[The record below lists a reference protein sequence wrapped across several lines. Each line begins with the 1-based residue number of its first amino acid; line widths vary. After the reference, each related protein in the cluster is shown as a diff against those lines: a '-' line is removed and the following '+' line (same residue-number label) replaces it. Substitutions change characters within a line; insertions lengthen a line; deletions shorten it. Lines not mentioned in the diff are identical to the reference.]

1 MKKKKIKTI
10 TKRLCCTIKVQ
21 LNLFFIVVVYYVS
34 AQCCFCVCKNV
45 SNDALD
51 AFCIVGSN
59 SHEYSTNYR
68 IGKSIGE
75 RVWLSKEQFHIA
87 VSCQLLLLGTYIYTC
102 LLTYMYT
109 CLLTYMYTDHIH
121 IHIRKYIYIYIYI
134 GNYIVGH
141 FFCMMVIVNFNCCI
155 VKVL

>member
-1 MKKKKIKTI
+1 MKTI

-34 AQCCFCVCKNV
+34 AQCCVCKNV
-45 SNDALD
+45 SDDALD

-59 SHEYSTNYR
+59 SHEYWTNCR
-68 IGKSIGE
+68 IGKSIGR

-87 VSCQLLLLGTYIYTC
+87 VSYQLLLLGTYIYTC

-109 CLLTYMYTDHIH
+109 DHTHIH
-121 IHIRKYIYIYIYI
+121 IPKYIYIYIC
-134 GNYIVGH
+134 NYIVGY